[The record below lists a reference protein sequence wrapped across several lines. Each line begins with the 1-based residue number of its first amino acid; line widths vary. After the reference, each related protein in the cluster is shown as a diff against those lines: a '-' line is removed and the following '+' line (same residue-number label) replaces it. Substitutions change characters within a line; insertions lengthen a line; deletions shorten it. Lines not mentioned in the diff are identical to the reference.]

1 MKNTGSYGKKNSNH
15 FFGNSKYLRIL
26 AMNFQRY
33 PFFNWLSDSNSII
46 IRIPIFSFDINY
58 FLP

>member
-1 MKNTGSYGKKNSNH
+1 MNDTGSFGKKKSNH

-33 PFFNWLSDSNSII
+33 PFFNWLSDSNSINNLY
-46 IRIPIFSFDINY
+46 PDIFI
-58 FLP
+58 